1 MEQFIT
7 FVMQHWLLWLAF
19 LIVLVLII
27 VEESRGALTGV
38 PRISPQEAT
47 QLLNR
52 QDAVIVDIREMP
64 AYESGHII
72 GALHASIKAFDDELP
87 KLEKLKDKPII
98 IVCATGQES
107 FKLANKLRKQGF
119 QVNILA
125 GGLNAWR
132 NAGLPLVK
140 S

>member
-7 FVMQHWLLWLAF
+7 FVMHHWLLCLGF
-19 LIVLVLII
+19 LVVLILVI
-27 VEESRGALTGV
+27 LEESRGALLGV

-47 QLLNR
+47 RLLNHE
-52 QDAVIVDIREMP
+52 DAVVVDVREAT
-64 AYESGHII
+64 AYDGGHILS
-72 GALHASIKAFDDELP
+72 AVNVPQNKLENELP
-87 KLEKLKDKPII
+87 QLEKLKDKPLIV
-98 IVCATGQES
+98 VCAAGQES
-107 FKLANKLRKQGF
+107 FKAANKLRKPGF
-119 QVNILA
+119 KVYVLA

>member
-7 FVMQHWLLWLAF
+7 FIMHHWPLSLAF
-19 LIVLVLII
+19 LVVLILLI
-27 VEESRGALTGV
+27 LEESRGALLGA

-47 QLLNR
+47 RLLNHEN
-52 QDAVIVDIREMP
+52 AVVVDVREAT
-64 AYESGHII
+64 AYDSGHIL
-72 GALHASIKAFDDELP
+72 GAINVPQNKIENELP
-87 KLEKLKDKPII
+87 QLEKLKDKPII
-98 IVCATGQES
+98 VVCASGQES
-107 FKLANKLRKQGF
+107 LKAANKLRKPG
-119 QVNILA
+119 VKVHVLA